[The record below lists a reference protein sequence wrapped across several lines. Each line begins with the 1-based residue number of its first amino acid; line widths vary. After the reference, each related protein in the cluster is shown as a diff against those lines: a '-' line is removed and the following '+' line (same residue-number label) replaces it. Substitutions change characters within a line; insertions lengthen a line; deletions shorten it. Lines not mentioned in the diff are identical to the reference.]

1 MRLFCDGGKGKDS
14 PASKQ
19 NIMDLGVFC
28 NALPLTTLFC
38 QAVLLL
44 QLSAVAVSLSLLSY
58 ISFTALLT
66 PLL

>member
-14 PASKQ
+14 PVSKQ

-28 NALPLTTLFC
+28 SALPLTTLFC

-44 QLSAVAVSLSLLSY
+44 QLSAVAVSLSLLS
-58 ISFTALLT
+58 
-66 PLL
+66 